1 MKASEV
7 VNILKTVPETEVDI
21 ITLVWRIRNE
31 RGEFDPTKISEYALE
46 FGEASKRT
54 KEYIRQ
60 TKRVNQCLISL
71 VH

>member
-1 MKASEV
+1 MKAREV
-7 VNILKTVPETEVDI
+7 ANILKTVPETEVDI

-71 VH
+71 AR